1 MCIYI
6 GLGMP
11 QNLPCLEVSHQRKVG
26 RCHPPGIVF
35 DPDRSSNG
43 ACPGLDLQA
52 MGFLASAWGL
62 QTAGMPRRIQ
72 ELKTPEV
79 AFANPWGWRP
89 KSWSCRELTTFGPHA
104 VCSMLLH
111 QVRP

>member
-1 MCIYI
+1 
-6 GLGMP
+6 MP
-11 QNLPCLEVSHQRKVG
+11 QNSPCQEVSHLRKVG
-26 RCHPPGIVF
+26 PCHPPEW
-35 DPDRSSNG
+35 SSIPIG
-43 ACPGLDLQA
+43 VRMLRALVWTCTQWL
-52 MGFLASAWGL
+52 FLASVWGS

-79 AFANPWGWRP
+79 AFGYLWGWRP
-89 KSWSCRELTTFGPHA
+89 KSWSCRKMITFGSHA